1 MATPWGG
8 LPRLGA
14 SLSLS
19 CLALAVLLLVRT
31 AAAAKNSEDVRCKC
45 ICPPYKDI
53 PGHIYNRNISQ
64 KDCDCLH
71 VVELM
76 SVREPDI
83 EAYCLRCECKY
94 EERSS
99 VTIKVTIII
108 YLSILGLL
116 LLYMV
121 YLTLVEPILKRRLFG
136 HSQLIQSDD
145 DVGVNKEMM
154 DNRSYSNL
162 PEKVPVFPDS
172 AHLPLSRSFYLDPMV
187 TLHLYPEAPVPS
199 PYFEDLPLL
208 PFSSDSLVLENYS
221 EPCPFSFPM
230 PYPNY
235 RRCDY
240 SYGPSFIRKRNER
253 ERQRVKC
260 VNEGY
265 AQLRHHLPE
274 EYLEKRLSKV
284 ETLRAAIKYIHYLQS
299 LLHPDKAETENN
311 PGKGPTITA
320 TASRHTDPIFRII

>member
-1 MATPWGG
+1 
-8 LPRLGA
+8 
-14 SLSLS
+14 
-19 CLALAVLLLVRT
+19 
-31 AAAAKNSEDVRCKC
+31 
-45 ICPPYKDI
+45 
-53 PGHIYNRNISQ
+53 
-64 KDCDCLH
+64 
-71 VVELM
+71 
-76 SVREPDI
+76 
-83 EAYCLRCECKY
+83 
-94 EERSS
+94 
-99 VTIKVTIII
+99 
-108 YLSILGLL
+108 
-116 LLYMV
+116 
-121 YLTLVEPILKRRLFG
+121 
-136 HSQLIQSDD
+136 
-145 DVGVNKEMM
+145 MM

-162 PEKVPVFPDS
+162 PENAPVLSDS
-172 AHLPLSRSFYLDPMV
+172 AYLPLSRPFYLDPMV
-187 TLHLYPEAPVPS
+187 TLHLYPEAPVSS

-221 EPCPFSFPM
+221 EPCPFSFPV
-230 PYPNY
+230 PFSNY

-299 LLHPDKAETENN
+299 LLHPDQAKAENS
-311 PGKGPTITA
+311 PGKGSAVIA